1 MYNNNEFNNK
11 TVKKVKLVLLGKSA
25 AGKTCIVQR
34 MVNNMF
40 NANNSST
47 IGAAYTIYNVETNI
61 KVEIWDTA
69 GQERFYSL
77 LPMYARGAEIILVVI
92 DVEKNIDE
100 QFVKWNAYIQDN
112 KTMFSPHCKLFIL
125 FNKYD
130 LNPRFEIPENIMSQ
144 IQFSFVTLV
153 SAKTAHNID
162 KLKTHVETTAKK
174 IIDEYACASHEYANI
189 RRHRDNRGNS
199 SNSSNAGTNAGANVG
214 ANAANANANS
224 NTNADD
230 TIFGSTF
237 SNVDMKVRFSEYG
250 DKVKKYYENTHC

>member
-11 TVKKVKLVLLGKSA
+11 TVKKVKLVLLGNSA

-47 IGAAYTIYNVETNI
+47 IGAAYTIYNVESNI

-100 QFVKWNAYIQDN
+100 QFIKWNAYIQDN
-112 KTMFSPHCKLFIL
+112 NTMFSPHCKLFLL
-125 FNKYD
+125 FNKHD
-130 LNPRFEIPENIMSQ
+130 LNPRFEIPETIMSQ
-144 IQFSFVTLV
+144 TQFSFVTLV
-153 SAKTAHNID
+153 SAKTAHNIA

-174 IIDEYACASHEYANI
+174 IIDEHACASHEYANI
-189 RRHRDNRGNS
+189 RRHRGNS
-199 SNSSNAGTNAGANVG
+199 SNSSND
-214 ANAANANANS
+214 ANANA

-230 TIFGSTF
+230 TTFGSTF
-237 SNVDMKVRFSEYG
+237 SNMDMKVRFSEYG